1 MLLRESFRLA
11 LDTLRSHK
19 LRSFL
24 TLLGVIISV
33 CTLIAVVSVIDGMD
47 LYIADHL
54 ANLGSNV
61 FSVNRF
67 GIINNLKDWVAA
79 QKRKRI
85 FIEDMEWA
93 RDNLRLAKAV
103 GGVSGHLDR
112 KSTRLNSSHLGIS
125 YAVFCL
131 KKKIDH
137 SSSSPGCTCS
147 TPPPG
152 SRRALGQRKTQWSC
166 FFF

>member
-47 LYIADHL
+47 LYIADHM

-61 FSVNRF
+61 FVVARF
-67 GIINNLKDWVAA
+67 GMITNLKDWVDA
-79 QKRKRI
+79 QKRKRL
-85 FIEDMEWA
+85 FVEDMEWM

-103 GGVSGHLDR
+103 GGVSGHLSDV
-112 KSTRLNSSHLGIS
+112 KYGNPIG
-125 YAVFCL
+125 
-131 KKKIDH
+131 
-137 SSSSPGCTCS
+137 
-147 TPPPG
+147 
-152 SRRALGQRKTQWSC
+152 RAS
-166 FFF
+166 